1 MRNLGGRQSSK
12 FARHCG
18 TKVQSRRLG
27 SVLRS
32 SRRTRSSR
40 WSEMAALRS
49 AWLGQPRAAGE
60 TDGSTMEWSNEC
72 CWATEHGGG
81 MLCIG
86 ESIARNVVVRIH
98 AAACAIVTN
107 HVELPMSTLGPQ
119 PGG

>member
-60 TDGSTMEWSNEC
+60 TDGSTMEWSNELLLGSSGAWKDSRVQMLQASLAASTGGQR
-72 CWATEHGGG
+72 WAS
-81 MLCIG
+81 ML
-86 ESIARNVVVRIH
+86 
-98 AAACAIVTN
+98 VT
-107 HVELPMSTLGPQ
+107 VLA
-119 PGG
+119 